1 MREGNKLYV
10 LDACVVLKWI
20 LPEREDVE
28 NALALKNDFSE
39 GRIDLMVPEHLIIE
53 ACNTVVKKLPHFLVS
68 FFNRL
73 NNIFTPHRL
82 NEEVVLLTGQL
93 IARYPKIS
101 FYDASYHS
109 LALCKRAIFVTS
121 DEKYYQLV
129 KKEGGIL
136 LLKNYPLD
144 GANN

>member
-1 MREGNKLYV
+1 MKEGNKLYV

-39 GRIDLMVPEHLIIE
+39 GRIDLMVPEHLVIE
-53 ACNTVVKKLPHFLVS
+53 ACNTIVKKLPDFLVS

-82 NEEVVLLTGQL
+82 NEEVVLLAGQL
-93 IARYPKIS
+93 VGRCPRIS
-101 FYDASYHS
+101 FYDAAYHA
-109 LALCKRAIFVTS
+109 LAISKRATFITS
-121 DEKYYQLV
+121 DEKYYQMV
-129 KKEGGIL
+129 RKEGHVM
-136 LLKNYPLD
+136 LLKNYTS
-144 GANN
+144 N